1 MKLTFKSNPTT
12 VRAAQIIGIGY
23 IFYGIFMLGFPGLL
37 LSLAIGLIVM
47 GINGSFEFAVAISI
61 IVGVFYRIL
70 YKQLDGYQTY
80 NPTEVVDR
88 LRQMK
93 GPGPKTA
100 PVGYDGRMFEGDK
113 PHPDGVLASDF
124 AEGFANPEA
133 DKGDATGTSTSGSS
147 ASETAAS
154 SAPAPAATTSASASA
169 APSEKKDTAQGFQ
182 GSSDGLFKLGEIPT
196 EMKGGPHI
204 DAGSTIL
211 SAIQNLKPDQ
221 IKSMTDDTRKLLDTQ
236 KSLLGMLENMK
247 PMIADGSQL
256 LSSFNT
262 MFGKTAQ

>member
-1 MKLTFKSNPTT
+1 MKVDFKSSPATL
-12 VRAAQIIGIGY
+12 RAAQIIGVIY
-23 IFYGIFMLGFPGLL
+23 MVYGVFMLGFPGLL

-47 GINGSFEFAVAISI
+47 GINGSFELSVAITI
-61 IVGVFYRIL
+61 IVGILYRIL
-70 YKQLDGYQTY
+70 YKQFDGYQTY
-80 NPTEVVDR
+80 NPKEVIDR
-88 LRQMK
+88 LAQMK
-93 GPGPKTA
+93 AAGKMTSP
-100 PVGYDGRMFEGDK
+100 PVGWDGRMYQGDK

-133 DKGDATGTSTSGSS
+133 DKADATGTSASGSES
-147 ASETAAS
+147 SKTAAS
-154 SAPAPAATTSASASA
+154 SAPAPATGSDANKKDSTTTTS
-169 APSEKKDTAQGFQ
+169 GFQ

-196 EMKGGPHI
+196 EMMGGPHI

-221 IKSMTDDTRKLLDTQ
+221 LKSMTDDTRKLLDTQ
-236 KSLLGMLENMK
+236 KSLLGMLETMK

>member
-23 IFYGIFMLGFPGLL
+23 IFYGIFMLGLPGLL
-37 LSLAIGLIVM
+37 LSLAVGLIFM
-47 GINGSFEFAVAISI
+47 GINGSFEIAVAASI
-61 IVGVFYRIL
+61 IVGVLYRMINRRF
-70 YKQLDGYQTY
+70 DGYQTY
-80 NPTEVVDR
+80 NPIEVVDR
-88 LRQMK
+88 LKQMK
-93 GPGPKTA
+93 GPGPKSA

-154 SAPAPAATTSASASA
+154 SAPAPAA
-169 APSEKKDTAQGFQ
+169 APAGNEKKDATAATTQGFQ
-182 GSSDGLFKLGEIPT
+182 GSSDGLFKLGEIPSD
-196 EMKGGPHI
+196 MKGGPHI